1 MLQNLNMYCAERLE
15 GACVLMKEA
24 DIVSVRTVRQML
36 EKGLDQQKE
45 KNDLTPSV
53 YRNGGHFYRSP
64 NEQKPVNMGATA

>member
-1 MLQNLNMYCAERLE
+1 
-15 GACVLMKEA
+15 MKEA

-45 KNDLTPSV
+45 KIDSTPSV

-64 NEQKPVNMGATA
+64 NEQTPMNMGVTA

>member
-1 MLQNLNMYCAERLE
+1 
-15 GACVLMKEA
+15 MKEA